1 MTENPTMQTQIVEA
15 ALRRFAHFGISKTT
29 LTEVAED
36 MAITKQALSYYYQD
50 KQSLVNATVEK
61 LTREYGEQLKSEM
74 EASATVKEALLKLTE
89 VKSVFFEKYYMLLT
103 QAEHMEIVKHKAFHN
118 WKEYLVGKESGLVTQ
133 LFEKGVRSGELRPI
147 DTQKTAE
154 LLLETLR
161 AISSCVREKGALPVE
176 KDFREALFRQQE
188 LIRIFYQ
195 GIMAE
200 TNAKLKN

>member
-1 MTENPTMQTQIVEA
+1 MPETQTMQSQIVEA

-29 LTEVAED
+29 LTEVADD

-61 LTREYGEQLKSEM
+61 LTREYGDQLKAEM
-74 EASATVKEALLKLTE
+74 EASPTVKEALLKLTQ

-103 QAEHMEIVKHKAFHN
+103 QAEHMEIVRHSAFHN
-118 WKEYLVGKESGLVTQ
+118 WKEYLIGKEAGLVTQ
-133 LFEKGVRSGELRPI
+133 LFEIGVRSGELRPI

-161 AISSCVREKGALPVE
+161 ALSSCVREKSALPVE
-176 KDFREALFRQQE
+176 KDFREVLSRQQE
-188 LIRIFYQ
+188 LIGIFYE
-195 GIMAE
+195 GIRAE
-200 TNAKLKN
+200 ANNNS

>member
-1 MTENPTMQTQIVEA
+1 MQSQIVEA

-61 LTREYGEQLKSEM
+61 LTREFGEQLRSEI
-74 EASATVKEALLKLTE
+74 EASDTVKDALPKLTQ

-103 QAEHMEIVKHKAFHN
+103 QAEHLEIVKHSSFHN
-118 WKEYLVGKESGLVTQ
+118 WKEYLIGKEAGLVKQ

-154 LLLETLR
+154 LLLDTLR
-161 AISSCVREKGALPVE
+161 ALSFCVREKGALPVE

-188 LIRIFYQ
+188 LIKIFYQ
-195 GIMAE
+195 GITAE
-200 TNAKLKN
+200 ANAKPKN